1 MSRELKAKA
10 AYTRENFPDLRVTEM
25 AEGFVIVAPARIT
38 TIDYRCLP
46 DTVDPRG
53 PKGK

>member
-1 MSRELKAKA
+1 MEYLDDWKILISIERLP
-10 AYTRENFPDLRVTEM
+10 Y
-25 AEGFVIVAPARIT
+25 GPAFF
-38 TIDYRCLP
+38 DQYRCLP

>member
-1 MSRELKAKA
+1 MRGLPSPPGGGTGVLPEVKVGESQVSVISKAGFLN
-10 AYTRENFPDLRVTEM
+10 YTYL
-25 AEGFVIVAPARIT
+25 
-38 TIDYRCLP
+38 CLP

>member
-1 MSRELKAKA
+1 VAGSIDNGEA
-10 AYTRENFPDLRVTEM
+10 AYVDQ
-25 AEGFVIVAPARIT
+25 GGKIT
-38 TIDYRCLP
+38 LLEKCLP

>member
-1 MSRELKAKA
+1 MSG
-10 AYTRENFPDLRVTEM
+10 TPRVT
-25 AEGFVIVAPARIT
+25 AKRTAKDGSILVTSFR
-38 TIDYRCLP
+38 YQCLP

>member
-1 MSRELKAKA
+1 MAQENRTTF
-10 AYTRENFPDLRVTEM
+10 TRPDEAT
-25 AEGFVIVAPARIT
+25 
-38 TIDYRCLP
+38 YQCLP

>member
-1 MSRELKAKA
+1 M
-10 AYTRENFPDLRVTEM
+10 VTVTLSH
-25 AEGFVIVAPARIT
+25 GDIIFINLL
-38 TIDYRCLP
+38 CFP

>member
-1 MSRELKAKA
+1 MYVFLLTKDLKIMAQRAGAKIQ
-10 AYTRENFPDLRVTEM
+10 LRQDSDYGPM
-25 AEGFVIVAPARIT
+25 GFN
-38 TIDYRCLP
+38 YLCLP

>member
-1 MSRELKAKA
+1 M
-10 AYTRENFPDLRVTEM
+10 DLPLHTHRYQ
-25 AEGFVIVAPARIT
+25 GPISYQ
-38 TIDYRCLP
+38 YRCLP